1 MRKLLLINLILLLS
15 GFAFSQSL
23 SPTARLAVNTISS
36 LLPRLYIN
44 EKYTQPIGIEE
55 FAEVRKAWDAYLID
69 HNAAVEAWNKI
80 PGLEQRHPDVV
91 AIRKPLADRMAF
103 FQKWTAQL
111 KATQKIINDNPA
123 AVSAPNAVLSET
135 SRQNLAQ
142 IPPLLST
149 IEIKR
154 EYAGVLSPSQ
164 YVAAAEW
171 FLKIK
176 GNYLK
181 AIALINSLQ
190 KIERPHPDAL
200 KQEEKILEIQ
210 AIYLNVEK
218 QLKAVGTSQTN
229 SGIRKM
235 WANDTE
241 KYKESVLRFADV
253 LGIDLPQNTTN
264 SATLFELSP
273 ENYDKTLKDLEEL
286 SVLMSGTYKDLVD
299 NFAYVFQTLDNS
311 PNVYRMVSVNR
322 KALLPEVVKLSAT
335 RFMANA
341 MHGAPRIEDLEKDE
355 GWMEG
360 NFTPAESKKKLAE
373 IKSRFAPVLKKSGI
387 SETEAGLNEL
397 DKVYDKFWQ
406 KADELAPKWTFPS
419 DSEATGDARARTL
432 FTNEL
437 KAAYPGVQIIKL
449 GFAYDAKWTIYMS
462 GNTPKYRT
470 IGTTALIKIPG
481 EKHYTAWRLLF
492 NENHVGG
499 GKFSG
504 GSIEWVKWRWQGN
517 K

>member
-1 MRKLLLINLILLLS
+1 MKKLLLIYLILL
-15 GFAFSQSL
+15 FTTPVFSQNL
-23 SPTARLAVNTISS
+23 SAEARSAVNTISS

-55 FAEVRKAWDAYLID
+55 FATIRKAWDAYLLD

-80 PGLEQRHPDVV
+80 PRSEWQHRDVA
-91 AIRKPLADRMAF
+91 AIRQPLADRMAF

-111 KATQKIINDNPA
+111 KATQQIIQSSPPPA
-123 AVSAPNAVLSET
+123 TTGVLSET
-135 SRQNLAQ
+135 GRQKIAEMSSLMAA
-142 IPPLLST
+142 T
-149 IEIKR
+149 EIKR
-154 EYAGVLSPSQ
+154 EFAGVLSPTQ
-164 YVAAAEW
+164 YVAASEW
-171 FLKIK
+171 
-176 GNYLK
+176 YLK
-181 AIALINSLQ
+181 TRSNFNKAATLLNSLQ
-190 KIERPHPDAL
+190 QIERQHPDTFKVEEQIFAL
-200 KQEEKILEIQ
+200 QDVIK
-210 AIYLNVEK
+210 NVEK
-218 QLKAVGTSQTN
+218 QLKAVATSQTN
-229 SGIRKM
+229 SGLRKM
-235 WANDTE
+235 WYDDVE

-264 SATLFELSP
+264 SRTLYELSP
-273 ENYDKTLKDLEEL
+273 DNFDQTMKDLDAL
-286 SVLMSGTYKDLVD
+286 AVLMSGTYKDLVD
-299 NFAYVFQTLDNS
+299 NFNHAFPTLDNS
-311 PNVYRMVSVNR
+311 PCVYRLVSVNR
-322 KALLPEVVKLSAT
+322 KALLPGVVKLSAQ
-335 RFMANA
+335 RFLANA
-341 MHGAPRIEDLEKDE
+341 MNGAPRIEDLEKDE

-360 NFTPAESKKKLAE
+360 NFTPAESKKRVAE
-373 IKSRFAPVLKKSGI
+373 IKSRFAPVLKKTGI
-387 SETEAGLNEL
+387 SETEAGLDQL
-397 DKVYDKFWQ
+397 DKAYEKFWQ

-419 DSEATGDARARTL
+419 DSNATGDARARTL

-462 GNTPKYRT
+462 GGTPKYRT

-499 GKFSG
+499 GRFSG

>member
-1 MRKLLLINLILLLS
+1 MKKLLLIKLLLLLTCS
-15 GFAFSQSL
+15 VFSQNL
-23 SPTARLAVNTISS
+23 SPESKSAVNTISS
-36 LLPRLYIN
+36 LIPRLYIN

-55 FAEVRKAWDAYLID
+55 FPAIRKAWETYLID

-80 PGLEQRHPDVV
+80 PRSEWQNREVA
-91 AIRKPLADRMAF
+91 AIRKLLADRLSF

-111 KATQKIINDNPA
+111 KATQQIIQNSPPP
-123 AVSAPNAVLSET
+123 VTNAVLSET
-135 SRQNLAQ
+135 GKQKLTE
-142 IPPLLST
+142 IPPLLAT
-149 IEIKR
+149 IEVRK
-154 EYAGVLSPSQ
+154 EYSGVLSPAQ
-164 YVAAAEW
+164 YIPAAEW
-171 FLKIK
+171 FLKIR

-181 AIALINSLQ
+181 VIALINSLQ
-190 KIERPHPDAL
+190 PIERPHPDAL

-218 QLKAVGTSQTN
+218 QLKAVGTAQTN
-229 SGIRKM
+229 SGIRKL
-235 WANDTE
+235 WAADTE

-264 SATLFELSP
+264 SRTLYQLSP
-273 ENYDKTLKDLEEL
+273 ENFDQVMKDLEAL
-286 SVLMSGTYKDLVD
+286 SVLMSGTYKDLID
-299 NFAYVFQTLDNS
+299 NFAYVFPTLENS

-322 KALLPEVVKLSAT
+322 KALLPAVVKLSAE
-335 RFMANA
+335 RFMKEA
-341 MHGAPRIEDLEKDE
+341 MNYAPRIEDLEKDE

-373 IKSRFAPVLKKSGI
+373 IKLRFTPLLKKTGI
-387 SETEAGLNEL
+387 SESEAGLDQL
-397 DKVYDKFWQ
+397 DKTFEKFWQ

-419 DSEATGDARARTL
+419 DSNATGDARARTL
-432 FTNEL
+432 FTSAL

-462 GNTPKYRT
+462 GSTPKYRT
-470 IGTTALIKIPG
+470 IGTTALIKVPG

-499 GKFSG
+499 GRFSG

>member
-1 MRKLLLINLILLLS
+1 
-15 GFAFSQSL
+15 
-23 SPTARLAVNTISS
+23 
-36 LLPRLYIN
+36 
-44 EKYTQPIGIEE
+44 
-55 FAEVRKAWDAYLID
+55 
-69 HNAAVEAWNKI
+69 
-80 PGLEQRHPDVV
+80 
-91 AIRKPLADRMAF
+91 
-103 FQKWTAQL
+103 
-111 KATQKIINDNPA
+111 
-123 AVSAPNAVLSET
+123 
-135 SRQNLAQ
+135 
-142 IPPLLST
+142 
-149 IEIKR
+149 
-154 EYAGVLSPSQ
+154 VLSPSQ
-164 YVAAAEW
+164 YVSAAEW
-171 FLKIK
+171 FLKIR

-181 AIALINSLQ
+181 AIALINSLE

-200 KQEEKILEIQ
+200 REEEKILEIQ
-210 AIYLNVEK
+210 ALYLNVEK

-229 SGIRKM
+229 SGLRKL

-253 LGIDLPQNTTN
+253 LGIDLPQNTSN
-264 SATLFELSP
+264 GRTLYQLSP
-273 ENYDKTLKDLEEL
+273 ENFDQTMKDLEA
-286 SVLMSGTYKDLVD
+286 VAALMSGTYKDLVD
-299 NFAYVFQTLDNS
+299 NFAYVFPTLEQS

-322 KALLPEVVKLSAT
+322 KALLPEVVKLSAQ
-335 RFMANA
+335 RFLANA
-341 MHGAPRIEDLEKDE
+341 MNGAPRIEDLEKDE

-360 NFTPAESKKKLAE
+360 NFTPAESKKRVAE
-373 IKSRFAPVLKKSGI
+373 IKSRFAPVLKKVGI
-387 SETEAGLNEL
+387 SESEAGLDQL
-397 DKVYDKFWQ
+397 DKAYEKFWQ

-419 DSEATGDARARTL
+419 DSNATGDARARTL

-462 GNTPKYRT
+462 GGTPKYRT

-499 GKFSG
+499 GRFSG